1 MGDVI
6 SLSQPSAAIHHR
18 RCNTVEELGRVGT
31 LAVRIV
37 ASNDNPGLLQLVV
50 MGSAAGSEVLASADN
65 EPDYAAA
72 LRAIGQRVLHVGE
85 REVSRTCLWRRAT
98 ARAFWA
104 KWSAT

>member
-65 EPDYAAA
+65 EPDYVAA
-72 LRAIGQRVLHVGE
+72 LRAIGQRVLHVLEIAQAEFSGE
-85 REVSRTCLWRRAT
+85 FYHPQME
-98 ARAFWA
+98 
-104 KWSAT
+104 